1 MAEQKGNEKVISD
14 LIDPLIEKARE
25 NPGGKEALM
34 MIAFM
39 CDILKRLV
47 GIVFE
52 NSNYWYVL
60 NSHIEILALLNQSHN
75 LMPRNREL
83 MKILAQDS
91 AVCIYNDSLGEPLA
105 NFYETQLTDLRK
117 LTTIAVGWLTRTI
130 CALNPKLINLW
141 PQKEAE
147 DLILGADIKRFIFS
161 EIPKILADFD
171 RLHKGKGTIES
182 YQGLI
187 IDIAKTHFG

>member
-52 NSNYWYVL
+52 NSKKIVYFIIIMDV
-60 NSHIEILALLNQSHN
+60 
-75 LMPRNREL
+75 RN
-83 MKILAQDS
+83 
-91 AVCIYNDSLGEPLA
+91 
-105 NFYETQLTDLRK
+105 FT
-117 LTTIAVGWLTRTI
+117 
-130 CALNPKLINLW
+130 
-141 PQKEAE
+141 
-147 DLILGADIKRFIFS
+147 
-161 EIPKILADFD
+161 
-171 RLHKGKGTIES
+171 
-182 YQGLI
+182 
-187 IDIAKTHFG
+187 